1 MPVAL
6 RTRTWSSTGASG
18 LSSRL
23 LLLSSHPFS
32 PACLGAGAIPVT
44 ESGTDRP
51 DLCKVGLLLGDLTLG
66 QACRQP
72 ITEQRSGPFTRQ
84 YRCREAPLPCSQAK
98 RKRWQNSHWPLGSTH
113 CRLMRVVRHG
123 LMCDGLKDRAPR
135 QCEEGNGSDL
145 PVSRNWPGTLRSATQ
160 LTPNVAA
167 DARDGAAAFLILVFG
182 QQAENIARLTW
193 NDWPPSSSGQSRS
206 HCRTPW
212 PSHGANLPRT

>member
-51 DLCKVGLLLGDLTLG
+51 DLCKSRPPLGDLTLG

-84 YRCREAPLPCSQAK
+84 YRCREAPLPCSQ
-98 RKRWQNSHWPLGSTH
+98 
-113 CRLMRVVRHG
+113 
-123 LMCDGLKDRAPR
+123 
-135 QCEEGNGSDL
+135 CEKGNGSEL
-145 PVSRNWPGTLRSATQ
+145 PVSRNWPGTLGLRLNSR
-160 LTPNVAA
+160 LTWRP
-167 DARDGAAAFLILVFG
+167 DARDGAAAILILVFG

-193 NDWPPSSSGQSRS
+193 NDVTITEALVTFQLGAIQIALPDPLGTLPLSLPVLRISR
-206 HCRTPW
+206 
-212 PSHGANLPRT
+212 L